1 MITLTVNGE
10 SYPYEGPLAL
20 QAFLERWS
28 AGTRMVA
35 VVNDEVM
42 WDADRHL
49 DGFEHGLPDARPE
62 KIIWMRR
69 NREATVRVNHFANLA
84 GGRAL

>member
-35 VVNDEVM
+35 VVNDEVIGRQKVG
-42 WDADRHL
+42 DVILREGDRIEL
-49 DGFEHGLPDARPE
+49 
-62 KIIWMRR
+62 IS
-69 NREATVRVNHFANLA
+69 LA
-84 GGRAL
+84 GGG

>member
-10 SYPYEGPLAL
+10 SYRYEGLLTL

-35 VVNDEVM
+35 VVNDEVIGRQKVG
-42 WDADRHL
+42 DVILREGDRIEL
-49 DGFEHGLPDARPE
+49 
-62 KIIWMRR
+62 IS
-69 NREATVRVNHFANLA
+69 LA
-84 GGRAL
+84 GGG

>member
-10 SYPYEGPLAL
+10 AYRYEGSPTL

-35 VVNDEVM
+35 VVNDEVIGRQKVG
-42 WDADRHL
+42 DVILRDGDRIEL
-49 DGFEHGLPDARPE
+49 LS
-62 KIIWMRR
+62 
-69 NREATVRVNHFANLA
+69 LA
-84 GGRAL
+84 GGG